1 MNSTLTSSNEWN
13 TCTSYSKYYYCCNIL
28 KRNKK
33 NNDIKMHLK
42 IKFMI
47 TLELNK
53 VVFKKTG
60 LKLVICRSWVHGS
73 FDLLVNNWVTLL
85 HNKIVNDKNIKIDL
99 YTGIS
104 FILIENTSQLF
115 CQNIQNLVLREMLNN
130 KNKCKCTFV
139 HLGFGGLERW
149 CFQSNLILC
158 IKVEKEHDFPS
169 SKTWHPP
176 QFLLY

>member
-1 MNSTLTSSNEWN
+1 
-13 TCTSYSKYYYCCNIL
+13 
-28 KRNKK
+28 
-33 NNDIKMHLK
+33 MHLK

-139 HLGFGGLERW
+139 HLGFGGLERR

-158 IKVEKEHDFPS
+158 LKVEKEHDFPS

-176 QFLLY
+176 AVSSILDMNYKRMLYINYSFWQKRICTYIFYCFKI